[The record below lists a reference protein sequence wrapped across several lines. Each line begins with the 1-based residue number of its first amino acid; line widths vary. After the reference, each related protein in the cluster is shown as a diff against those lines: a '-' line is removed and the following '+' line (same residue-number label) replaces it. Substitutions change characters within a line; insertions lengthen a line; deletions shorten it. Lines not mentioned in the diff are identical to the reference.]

1 MNKIKIL
8 IVGNKG
14 LLGESLMNISGSFN
28 YEITGIDL
36 ESVDISDTDSVR
48 RYFEGKNF
56 DWLVNCAAY
65 TDVDGAEVKRET
77 AMAINAKGPENLATI
92 CKEKDI
98 NFLHISTDMVFTG
111 IKEEGEFNEDA
122 LPNPVNFYGLSK
134 LEGEKSSMK
143 IYNSNLWIVRTSWLY
158 GGKGDKRKG
167 FVNKVIDWASKNDVL
182 SVVDDEIGS
191 PTFIKD
197 LSYFI
202 FEIIAD
208 DGGKYPPGIYHA
220 VNLGEVSRYEVAEE
234 INKILKL
241 GKTINRASIKNFNR
255 PAKVSHKSI
264 LKNTKLPQA
273 RHWKDALREYLG
285 E

>member
-14 LLGESLMNISGSFN
+14 LLGGALMDASVSHN

-36 ESVDISDTDSVR
+36 ESIDISGIDSVR
-48 RYFEGKNF
+48 RYFEGKKF

-65 TDVDGAEVKRET
+65 TDVDGAETNKEM

-92 CKEKDI
+92 CKEKNI

-111 IKEEGEFNEDA
+111 IKEQGEFNEDA
-122 LPNPVNFYGLSK
+122 PPNPVNFYGLSK
-134 LEGEKSSMK
+134 LEGEKSAMK
-143 IYNSNLWIVRTSWLY
+143 IYDSNLWMIRTSWLY

-182 SVVDDEIGS
+182 SIVDDEIGS

-197 LSYFI
+197 LSDFI
-202 FEIIAD
+202 FEIIANS
-208 DGGKYPPGIYHA
+208 GEKYPPGIYHA
-220 VNLGEVSRYEVAEE
+220 VNLGKASRYEAAEE

-241 GKTINRASIKNFNR
+241 GKTINRASIKDFNR
-255 PAKVSHKSI
+255 PAKVSYKSI

-273 RHWKDALREYLG
+273 RHWKDALGEYLS